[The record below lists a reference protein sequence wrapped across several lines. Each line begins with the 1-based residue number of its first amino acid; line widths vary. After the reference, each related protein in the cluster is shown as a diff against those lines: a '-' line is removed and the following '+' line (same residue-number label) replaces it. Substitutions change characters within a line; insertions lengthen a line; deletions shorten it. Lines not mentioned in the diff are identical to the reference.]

1 MVILVRIKFDLV
13 FVSCGHLWH
22 SYRRELHSITVKNHA
37 VNVLKFDFAE

>member
-22 SYRRELHSITVKNHA
+22 SYRRESNSIIANQA
-37 VNVLKFDFAE
+37 VCIQV